1 MKRPLTLLALAILW
15 SGGIA
20 TAVRA
25 DTFTVVIE
33 NIEANEGTI
42 MLQVMAG
49 EGEFAGESQPVASF
63 MQRAREGELVFT
75 TSGLPRGEYAV
86 RVMHD
91 RNDNGKLDSN
101 FVGMPT
107 EPWAFSNNATGSFGP
122 PGWEQVKFAHESDSV
137 QRIRL
142 IQ

>member
-1 MKRPLTLLALAILW
+1 MKRPPTLLALILLC
-15 SGGIA
+15 SGIA

-25 DTFTVVIE
+25 ETLTVVIE
-33 NIEANEGTI
+33 NVEVAEGTI

-49 EGEFAGESQPVASF
+49 ESEFAGESRPIASL
-63 MQRAREGELVFT
+63 MQRAQVGELTFS
-75 TSGLPRGEYAV
+75 TSSLPAGQYAV
-86 RVMHD
+86 RIMHD
-91 RNDNGKLDSN
+91 RNDNRELDSN

-122 PGWEQVKFAHESDSV
+122 PGWEQVKFSLEGPTT

-142 IQ
+142 NY

>member
-1 MKRPLTLLALAILW
+1 MTRPLTLMALVILW
-15 SGGIA
+15 GGGIA

-25 DTFTVVIE
+25 ATLTVVIE
-33 NIEANEGTI
+33 NNEADEGTI
-42 MLQVMAG
+42 MLQVMAD
-49 EGEFAGESQPVASF
+49 ESEFAGETPPVASF
-63 MQRAREGELVFT
+63 MQRARPGELTFC
-75 TSGLPRGEYAV
+75 TSGLPQGEYAV

-91 RNDNGKLDSN
+91 RNDNGELDSN

-122 PGWEQVKFAHESDSV
+122 PGWEQVKFSHESDTV

-142 IQ
+142 NH